1 MKLFAL
7 TTTAAI
13 FALALAS
20 PVAAQTAEGGTE
32 DGTISDT
39 SKAAT
44 EAALG
49 IDVTLAGSTD
59 EERMAFFM
67 AMSAEEQTTMREK
80 CTTYIGL
87 EPTRNANEIAS
98 DAAMSFCKVVVA
110 PQ

>member
-7 TTTAAI
+7 TTTAALL
-13 FALALAS
+13 AVALAS
-20 PVAAQTAEGGTE
+20 PVAAETA

-49 IDVTLAGSTD
+49 IDVTLAGTTD

-67 AMSAEEQTTMREK
+67 AMSPEDQTMVRDN
-80 CTTYIGL
+80 CTTYIGR
-87 EPTRNANEIAS
+87 EPTENTNEIAS
-98 DAAMSFCKVVVA
+98 DAAMSFCNVVVA